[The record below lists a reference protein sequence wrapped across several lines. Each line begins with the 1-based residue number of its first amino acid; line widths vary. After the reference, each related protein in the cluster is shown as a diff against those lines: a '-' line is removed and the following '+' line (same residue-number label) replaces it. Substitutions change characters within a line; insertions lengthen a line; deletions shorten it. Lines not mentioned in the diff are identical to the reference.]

1 VTSDAAIP
9 IHEDWNVVVRKDWER
24 LHRNLRDGDAEA
36 AGYFLQQSLEKYL
49 KAFLIQR
56 GWKLRKIHVLHE
68 LLNEALAHEAALET
82 FRPLCERVSGYYVLD
97 RYPPLA
103 ASELTCDMVKA
114 EAEQA
119 ARLIR
124 TLFPGEPAATTS

>member
-1 VTSDAAIP
+1 MSSGAAAP
-9 IHEDWNVVVRKDWER
+9 IHEDWNAVARKDWAR

-36 AGYFLQQSLEKYL
+36 AGYFLQQALEKYL

-56 GWKLRKIHVLHE
+56 GWRLRKIHVLHE
-68 LLNEALAHEAALET
+68 LLSEAVTHEAALEA

-103 ASELTCDMVKA
+103 ASGLTCDMVKA
-114 EAEQA
+114 EAEHA

-124 TLFPGEPAATTS
+124 TLFPGELAANTS